1 MIEVLK
7 NPLTPNYL
15 KLKEIILSDNF
26 HWENIISTMDVVS
39 NTEGHIH
46 MPVDIH
52 TFIPRPE
59 TTREDNS
66 VTGSLSKKIGD
77 AEGKSKSEYVDLC
90 VTVMT
95 EILDYSNLFGTYIFH
110 RAATNRTHSG
120 EGIQLSEPHIDH
132 NFPHN
137 NLLVY
142 LTNSGGETFVEGEK
156 FNPKEDDVI
165 VFEGEHYMKRPIKD
179 RRVVLVST
187 FMPIPSPPSPLE
199 ALLTSFR

>member
-7 NPLTPNYL
+7 NPLTPNYH

-26 HWENIISTMDVVS
+26 NWENIISTLDVVS
-39 NTEGHIH
+39 NTERHIH

-59 TTREDNS
+59 TTQEDNI
-66 VTGSLSKKIGD
+66 TGSLSKKVGD
-77 AEGKSKSEYVDLC
+77 AERESKSEYVDLC
-90 VTVMT
+90 VTVMN

-110 RAATNRTHSG
+110 RAAANRTYAD

-165 VFEGEHYMKRPIKD
+165 VFEGRHYMKRPIKD
-179 RRVVLVST
+179 KRIVLVAT
-187 FMPIPSPPSPLE
+187 FMPIPSPPSPFE
-199 ALLTSFR
+199 ALLTSFI

>member
-26 HWENIISTMDVVS
+26 HWENIISTMNVVS

-52 TFIPRPE
+52 TFISRPE
-59 TTREDNS
+59 TTKEDSS

-77 AEGKSKSEYVDLC
+77 AESKSKSEYVDLC
-90 VTVMT
+90 VTVMN
-95 EILDYSNLFGTYIFH
+95 EILDYSNLFGAYIFH
-110 RAATNRTHSG
+110 RAAANRTYAD

-165 VFEGEHYMKRPIKD
+165 VFEGRHYMKRPIKD
-179 RRVVLVST
+179 KRIVLVAT

-199 ALLTSFR
+199 TLLTSFL

>member
-7 NPLTPNYL
+7 NPLTSNYY

-59 TTREDNS
+59 TTQEYNNTS
-66 VTGSLSKKIGD
+66 TLSRKNGD
-77 AEGKSKSEYVDLC
+77 AERESKSEYVDLC
-90 VTVMT
+90 VTVMN

-110 RAATNRTHSG
+110 RAAANRTYAD

-142 LTNSGGETFVEGEK
+142 LTDSGGETFVEGEK
-156 FNPKEDDVI
+156 FDPKEDDVI
-165 VFEGEHYMKRPIKD
+165 VFEGIHYMKRPIKD
-179 RRVVLVST
+179 KRIVLVAT
-187 FMPIPSPPSPLE
+187 FMPIPSPKS
-199 ALLTSFR
+199 LLTSFT

>member
-7 NPLTPNYL
+7 NPLTPNYH

-26 HWENIISTMDVVS
+26 NWENIISTMDVVS

-59 TTREDNS
+59 TTQEDNI
-66 VTGSLSKKIGD
+66 TGSLSKKVGD
-77 AEGKSKSEYVDLC
+77 AERESKSEYVDLC
-90 VTVMT
+90 VTVMN

-110 RAATNRTHSG
+110 RAAANRTYAD

-142 LTNSGGETFVEGEK
+142 LTSSGGETFVEGEK
-156 FNPKEDDVI
+156 FDQKEDDVI
-165 VFEGEHYMKRPIKD
+165 VFQGRHYMKRPIKD
-179 RRVVLVST
+179 KRIVLVAT
-187 FMPIPSPPSPLE
+187 FMPVPSPPSPFE
-199 ALLTSFR
+199 TLLTSFI

>member
-179 RRVVLVST
+179 RRVVLVAT

>member
-7 NPLTPNYL
+7 NPLTPNYH
-15 KLKEIILSDNF
+15 KLKEIILSDKFN
-26 HWENIISTMDVVS
+26 WENIISTLDVVS

-59 TTREDNS
+59 TTQEYNN
-66 VTGSLSKKIGD
+66 TGSLSRKIGD
-77 AEGKSKSEYVDLC
+77 AERESKSEYVDLC
-90 VTVMT
+90 VTVMN

-110 RAATNRTHSG
+110 RAAANCTYAD

-165 VFEGEHYMKRPIKD
+165 VFEGRHYMKRPIKD
-179 RRVVLVST
+179 KRIVLVAT
-187 FMPIPSPPSPLE
+187 FMPIPSPPSPFE
-199 ALLTSFR
+199 TLLTSFI

>member
-7 NPLTPNYL
+7 NPLTPNYH
-15 KLKEIILSDNF
+15 KLKEIILSDKFN
-26 HWENIISTMDVVS
+26 WENIISTLDVVS

-59 TTREDNS
+59 TTQDDNT
-66 VTGSLSKKIGD
+66 TGSLSKKIGD
-77 AEGKSKSEYVDLC
+77 AERESKSEYVDLC
-90 VTVMT
+90 VTVMN

-110 RAATNRTHSG
+110 RAAANRTYAD

-165 VFEGEHYMKRPIKD
+165 VFEGRHYMKRPIKD
-179 RRVVLVST
+179 KRIVLVAT
-187 FMPIPSPPSPLE
+187 FMPIPSPPSPFE
-199 ALLTSFR
+199 ALLTSFI

>member
-7 NPLTPNYL
+7 NPLTSNYY
-15 KLKEIILSDNF
+15 KLKEIILSDDF
-26 HWENIISTMDVVS
+26 QWENIISTMNVVS

-59 TTREDNS
+59 TTQEYNN
-66 VTGSLSKKIGD
+66 TGSLSRKIGD
-77 AEGKSKSEYVDLC
+77 AERESKSEYVDLC
-90 VTVMT
+90 VTVMN

-110 RAATNRTHSG
+110 RAAANRTYAD

-142 LTNSGGETFVEGEK
+142 LTSSGGETFVEGEK
-156 FNPKEDDVI
+156 FDPKEDDVI
-165 VFEGEHYMKRPIKD
+165 VFEGRHYMKRPIKD
-179 RRVVLVST
+179 KRIVLVAT
-187 FMPIPSPPSPLE
+187 FMPIPLPS
-199 ALLTSFR
+199 LLTNFT

>member
-7 NPLTPNYL
+7 NPLTPNYH

-26 HWENIISTMDVVS
+26 HWKNIISTMDVVS
-39 NTEGHIH
+39 NTDGHIH

-59 TTREDNS
+59 TTQDDNT
-66 VTGSLSKKIGD
+66 TGSLSKKIGD
-77 AEGKSKSEYVDLC
+77 AERESKSEYVDLC
-90 VTVMT
+90 VTVMN

-110 RAATNRTHSG
+110 RAAANRTYAD

-165 VFEGEHYMKRPIKD
+165 VFEGRHYMKRPIKD
-179 RRVVLVST
+179 KRIVLVAT
-187 FMPIPSPPSPLE
+187 FMPIPSPPSPFE
-199 ALLTSFR
+199 ALLTSFI

>member
-7 NPLTPNYL
+7 NPLTSNYH

-59 TTREDNS
+59 TTQEYNNTS
-66 VTGSLSKKIGD
+66 TLSRKNGD
-77 AEGKSKSEYVDLC
+77 AERESKSEYVDLC
-90 VTVMT
+90 VTVMN

-110 RAATNRTHSG
+110 RAAANCTYADEGIVDHEKGG
-120 EGIQLSEPHIDH
+120 EG
-132 NFPHN
+132 
-137 NLLVY
+137 
-142 LTNSGGETFVEGEK
+142 
-156 FNPKEDDVI
+156 EDVNVGCKHVAVDGTKGVDG
-165 VFEGEHYMKRPIKD
+165 VSHD
-179 RRVVLVST
+179 RT
-187 FMPIPSPPSPLE
+187 MN
-199 ALLTSFR
+199 

>member
-7 NPLTPNYL
+7 NPLTPNYH
-15 KLKEIILSDNF
+15 KLKEIILSDTFN
-26 HWENIISTMDVVS
+26 WENIISTMDVVS

-59 TTREDNS
+59 TTQEDNI
-66 VTGSLSKKIGD
+66 TGSLSKKVGD
-77 AEGKSKSEYVDLC
+77 AERESKSEYVDLC
-90 VTVMT
+90 VTVMN

-110 RAATNRTHSG
+110 RAAANRTYAD

-165 VFEGEHYMKRPIKD
+165 VFEGRHYMKRPIKD
-179 RRVVLVST
+179 KRIVLVAT
-187 FMPIPSPPSPLE
+187 FMPIPSPPSPFE
-199 ALLTSFR
+199 ALLTSFI

>member
-7 NPLTPNYL
+7 NPLTPNYH
-15 KLKEIILSDNF
+15 KLKEIILSDTFN
-26 HWENIISTMDVVS
+26 WENIISTMDVVS

-59 TTREDNS
+59 TTQEDNI
-66 VTGSLSKKIGD
+66 TGSLSKKVGD
-77 AEGKSKSEYVDLC
+77 AERESKSEYVDLC
-90 VTVMT
+90 VTVMN
-95 EILDYSNLFGTYIFH
+95 EILDYSNLFGTYIVH
-110 RAATNRTHSG
+110 RAAANRTYAD

-142 LTNSGGETFVEGEK
+142 LTSSGGETFVEGEK
-156 FNPKEDDVI
+156 FDPKEDDVI
-165 VFEGEHYMKRPIKD
+165 VFEGRHYMKRPIKD
-179 RRVVLVST
+179 KRIVLVAT
-187 FMPIPSPPSPLE
+187 FMPVPSPPSPFE
-199 ALLTSFR
+199 ALLTSFI